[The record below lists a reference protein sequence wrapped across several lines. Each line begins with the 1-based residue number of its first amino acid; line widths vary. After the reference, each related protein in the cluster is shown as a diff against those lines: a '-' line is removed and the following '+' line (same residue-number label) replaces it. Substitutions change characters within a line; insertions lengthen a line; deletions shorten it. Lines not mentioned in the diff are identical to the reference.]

1 MVMKMK
7 KKKNSHVE
15 SKVKA
20 PVKKPGWKAKLRLD
34 GTAGTIFYVVVGI
47 LLAFGINQALAFGL
61 RTEMP
66 VVAVESN
73 SMVPTFYRGDIL
85 IIQGAASPQGYQDF
99 VQVGDVIV
107 FTPPGKQIPIV
118 HRVIAKNP
126 DGTFQT
132 RGDANNGQQ
141 LPFEKSIQPG
151 EIEGK
156 MVLLIPYLGWIKIGM
171 TEYVIPF
178 IAANILAV
186 IAVLATISFIYYWA
200 KNIRV

>member
-1 MVMKMK
+1 MIMKMK
-7 KKKNSHVE
+7 KNKRGHVE
-15 SKVKA
+15 AVKA
-20 PVKKPGWKAKLRLD
+20 PAKKTGWQARLKLD
-34 GTAGTIFYVVVGI
+34 GTAGTVFYVVVGI

-85 IIQGAASPQGYQDF
+85 IIQGAASPQEYQDF

-141 LPFEKSIQPG
+141 LPFEKSIQPV

-156 MVLLIPYLGWIKIGM
+156 MVLLIPYLGWIKIGV

-178 IAANILAV
+178 LIDNILAV